1 MKNSLKYPPVDEE
14 ASLRA
19 LEGILREPTAP
30 YFERRVRGA
39 IRKAL
44 EGAGIPCRRDASG
57 NLVARYRRGKGRP
70 VAFTAHMDHP
80 GFEVLEVY
88 GRKAKA
94 RWNGQ
99 VPVFDLRGLKLAL
112 YDEDGARF
120 GSARVLKGDG
130 RHPGP
135 KTPELLLEVPEGARS
150 GFFGH
155 ADLVPFELKGDLI
168 RAKALDD
175 NAGCGTIVAALLHLA
190 KHRVAADVL
199 AVFTR
204 AEEGG
209 FKGAFAAVEN
219 KTIPKG
225 RPVIVLECSKAI
237 AGVAQGGGPAVR
249 VGDKACVFDPDLAT
263 ACGDAASALA
273 TVRKGFRWQRKLM
286 DGGTCEATV
295 YCLAGYRALCL
306 ALPLGNYHNN
316 GEKGVE
322 PETIDRRDF
331 VGAVELLCAF
341 AAAGLDPAG
350 ARRGLTERL
359 WKRFLPA
366 ERRRLKDTR

>member
-1 MKNSLKYPPVDEE
+1 MKLPPVDEKK
-14 ASLRA
+14 SLKL
-19 LEGILREPTAP
+19 LESILREPTAP
-30 YFERRVRGA
+30 FFEHRVRRA
-39 IRKAL
+39 LRKAL
-44 EGAGIPCRRDASG
+44 KRAGIPCRIDPSG
-57 NLVARYRRGKGRP
+57 NLIAHYRRGKAKP
-70 VAFTAHMDHP
+70 VAFEAHMDHP
-80 GFEVLEVY
+80 GFEVLEVR
-88 GRKAKA
+88 GRRAKA

-112 YDEDGARF
+112 YNEDGDRC
-120 GSARVLKGDG
+120 GIARVLKGDG

-135 KTPELLLEVPEGARS
+135 KTPELELEVPEGARP

-155 ADLVPFELKGDLI
+155 AHLVPFELKGNLI
-168 RAKALDD
+168 LAKALDD
-175 NAGCGTIVAALLHLA
+175 NAGCGTILAALLHLA
-190 KHRVAADVL
+190 KHKVPADVL

-219 KTIPKG
+219 KVIPKS

-237 AGVAQGGGPAVR
+237 AGVTQGGGPAVR
-249 VGDKACVFDPDLAT
+249 VGDKACVFDPDLAG
-263 ACGDAASALA
+263 ACADAAAALA
-273 TVRKGFRWQRKLM
+273 AERKGFLWQRKLM

-295 YCLAGYRALCL
+295 YCLAGYRALCV

-341 AAAGLDPAG
+341 AARGLDPVG
-350 ARRGLTERL
+350 SRRGLARRL
-359 WKRFLPA
+359 WKRFVPA
-366 ERRRLKDTR
+366 ERLRLKSSR